1 MRIKLDNN
9 NEFECSKIVKQN
21 ETYTLL
27 DNTKLNNLVVSKT
40 ILHPGQETTGHKHE
54 GQEEVYQFVSG
65 RGKMEVNPDWR
76 RGAGFFVAPG
86 DIVLI
91 PDGYFHKVWNESET
105 EDLVFVCVF
114 DGKRN
119 Y

>member
-91 PDGYFHKVWNESET
+91 PDGYFHKVWNDSET

-119 Y
+119 H